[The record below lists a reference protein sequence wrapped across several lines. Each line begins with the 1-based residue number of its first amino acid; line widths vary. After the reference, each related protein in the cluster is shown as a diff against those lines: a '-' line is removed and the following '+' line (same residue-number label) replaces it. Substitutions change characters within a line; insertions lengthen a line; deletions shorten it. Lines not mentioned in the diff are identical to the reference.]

1 VLSVQFR
8 SIGARPV
15 DGFHDLDDDDVF
27 HVLNDDVFHVLDDDD
42 VFHVLD
48 DDDVFYVLFDLVFIC
63 VFIVGRCPSQ
73 LC

>member
-1 VLSVQFR
+1 MLSVQFR

-42 VFHVLD
+42 VFHVL
-48 DDDVFYVLFDLVFIC
+48 FDLVFIC